1 LSKNNYYNVWLEG
14 KKELTETVVRATSA
28 LEAEK
33 LFKKLQEFDPTAI
46 IKTQNLSGL
55 ELQKLTE
62 LKLHDT
68 EELKLHDTEELKLH
82 DIPELE
88 LHDLN

>member
-1 LSKNNYYNVWLEG
+1 VSKNNYYNVWLEG
-14 KKELTETVVRATSA
+14 KKELTETVVRATST

-33 LFKKLQEFDPTAI
+33 LFKELQEFDPTAI
-46 IKTQNLSGL
+46 IKTQNLSSL
-55 ELQKLTE
+55 KLQKLTE
-62 LKLHDT
+62 LKLHDIP
-68 EELKLHDTEELKLH
+68 ELKLQKLTELKLH

>member
-1 LSKNNYYNVWLEG
+1 MSKNNYYNVWLEG
-14 KKELTETVVRATSA
+14 KKELTETVVRATST

-33 LFKKLQEFDPTAI
+33 LFKELQEFDPTAI
-46 IKTQNLSGL
+46 IKTQNLSSLKLQKLTKLKLHDIPEL
-55 ELQKLTE
+55 ELQKLT
-62 LKLHDT
+62 K
-68 EELKLHDTEELKLH
+68 LKLH